1 MVNLLKMLGIYYIS
15 QHRVG
20 KPSLYPLL
28 SASHGSLPSRP
39 APVSHLHKG
48 HRPHQPF
55 KETLHTLQA
64 SEESWR
70 SVSREGTMGELN
82 TKCLLKEED
91 LSHE

>member
-1 MVNLLKMLGIYYIS
+1 MYLTVPGGKGI
-15 QHRVG
+15 
-20 KPSLYPLL
+20 PSSAALLL

-64 SEESWR
+64 SEESWCF
-70 SVSREGTMGELN
+70 VSGEGTMGELN
-82 TKCLLKEED
+82 TRCLLKEED